1 MLSYLIEIK
10 SAFEHNETLWFIS
23 ISEVV
28 LVAAFREYHIL
39 WHPRYRYRVIICAEL
54 FIIVILSRM
63 VGWLS
68 NTGCAIF
75 LILLVGF
82 AFLMC
87 RSSKKVLWPYSS
99 LFSKIE
105 NQINADE
112 DAVAEKTLSRYHWLC
127 CVDPLIRY
135 EWNLLNAKI
144 YTVRG
149 DTRKAYEILCDC
161 DEQTLFEKE
170 NDLLTLKRAS
180 ILSQLGNYK
189 GAGALTSRIKN
200 VEGDLVLQ
208 RAMVDSLCQE
218 VRGELA
224 TASETLL
231 SALNTTESLV
241 SESIPKIYN
250 NIGRIKKIEENTTD
264 TLLYY
269 EKAAKSAVEME
280 DQHLIH
286 ISFQNLILSYAL
298 GKKFD
303 KAEKWIEKYHA
314 KIDETNATDM
324 LEFDNLMLDYF
335 RQKGDKAKLLSTIEQ
350 GRSLLYPKIT
360 EQQKLVYDTSELRI
374 RWNSQLLRPSYLAHI
389 EQQLDKYLLLD
400 LKERYH
406 ALKEI
411 HIVLERMKE
420 MNDLDPFLHFYEK
433 VLHTLRGMESEIGD
447 HLVSLPE
454 YCANEKCYWL
464 KELASLQKID
474 KRNYDFEQVLQRLN
488 DLKDTLS
495 KNENYLEAL
504 GVGLD
509 ISDEAMFQ
517 KKNEIVWQSVQQT
530 IKELERFKGHPV
542 EAECFIRIARYAFFV
557 EQYQCA
563 KEYLNR
569 FEKKGVSPQHF
580 ADWIQA
586 YYAYLAIELKSKY
599 NGAKRRMELS

>member
-1 MLSYLIEIK
+1 MLSNLPDFI
-10 SAFEHNETLWFIS
+10 SAFEHKDVIGFIS
-23 ISEVV
+23 SSVVV
-28 LVAAFREYHIL
+28 LVALFGKYHIL
-39 WHPRYRYRVIICAEL
+39 WHPRYRYRVMVCAGL
-54 FIIVILSRM
+54 FIIVISSWM

-68 NTGCAIF
+68 NTIGITF
-75 LILLVGF
+75 LLLLAGF
-82 AFLMC
+82 AFLMY

-105 NQINADE
+105 SQINAGE

-144 YTVRG
+144 YSVRG
-149 DTRKAYEILCDC
+149 NTRKAYEILCDC

-170 NDLLTLKRAS
+170 NDLLTLKKVGC
-180 ILSQLGNYK
+180 LDQLGNYK
-189 GAGALTSRIKN
+189 GVGALTSRIKN

-208 RAMVDSLCQE
+208 RAMVDALCQE
-218 VRGELA
+218 ARGDLVA
-224 TASETLL
+224 ASETLL
-231 SALNTTESLV
+231 SALSTTESMA
-241 SESIPKIYN
+241 SEYMPKIYN
-250 NIGRIKKIEENTTD
+250 NLGRIRKMEKNTTD

-269 EKAAKSAVEME
+269 EKAAKSAAEMGNK
-280 DQHLIH
+280 HLIH
-286 ISFQNLILSYAL
+286 VSFQNLILSYAL
-298 GKKFD
+298 GKKFV

-335 RQKGDKAKLLSTIEQ
+335 RQKGDKAKLLSIIEQ
-350 GRSLLYPKIT
+350 GRSLLYSKIT

-374 RWNSQLLRPSYLAHI
+374 RWNLQLLRPSYLAHI

-411 HIVLERMKE
+411 HIVLERLKE
-420 MNDLDPFLHFYEK
+420 MNELDPFLHFYEK
-433 VLHTLRGMESEIGD
+433 VLHTLKRMESEIGD

-454 YCANEKCYWL
+454 YCVNEKYYWL

-495 KNENYLEAL
+495 KNEHYLEAL
-504 GVGLD
+504 VVGLD

-530 IKELERFKGHPV
+530 IKELER
-542 EAECFIRIARYAFFV
+542 
-557 EQYQCA
+557 
-563 KEYLNR
+563 
-569 FEKKGVSPQHF
+569 
-580 ADWIQA
+580 
-586 YYAYLAIELKSKY
+586 LALGQNS
-599 NGAKRRMELS
+599 